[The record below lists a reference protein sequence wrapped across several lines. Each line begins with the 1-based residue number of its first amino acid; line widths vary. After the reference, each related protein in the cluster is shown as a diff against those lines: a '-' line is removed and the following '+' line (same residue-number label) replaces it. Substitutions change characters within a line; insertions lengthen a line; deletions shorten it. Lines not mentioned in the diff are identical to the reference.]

1 MSKKKIAVLVG
12 GEYRYLDIAIKSWKS
27 IIDYGCDFYVS
38 TWDISIPT
46 DKYSI
51 LQNTNVVITKNMI
64 TDLIPTAIV
73 SILGSS
79 EREVLHN
86 ISMHNTIKQLYHWKN
101 LIKIIDDKSYD
112 ILIVTRPDIFLNNA
126 LFNFNILFDNIDNDK
141 LYSTTFI
148 PSTKSGEFVNNAFN
162 DCFFLGYQNVVKK
175 FINEIDIENKDAH
188 KTHSYLRD
196 VCQSIGIG
204 VQSITNN
211 FGPESNLFAIVRP
224 TIEDVHRSH
233 YNFQGIKTAHDYS
246 NIINKTIPTKI
257 I

>member
-12 GEYRYLDIAIKSWKS
+12 GEYRYLDIAIKSWKP

-38 TWDISIPT
+38 TWDISKPT

-51 LQNTNVVITKNMI
+51 LQNNNIVITKNMI

-73 SILGSS
+73 SLLDNS
-79 EREVLHN
+79 ERELLHN

-101 LIKIIDDKSYD
+101 LIKIMDDKVYD

-126 LFNFNILFDNIDNDK
+126 LFNFNILFDTITNDK

-148 PSTKSGEFVNNAFN
+148 PSTKVREFANNVFN
-162 DCFFLGYQNVVKK
+162 DCFFLGYQSVVKE
-175 FINEIDIENKDAH
+175 FINKIDIENKDAH
-188 KTHSYLRD
+188 KTHSYLTD

-224 TIEDVHRSH
+224 TIEDVNPNH

-246 NIINKTIPTKI
+246 NIINKTISNKI